1 MHSMNEKIKAHAR
14 LIDELK
20 ETRMTIKEDKHNRRE
35 LEKKLR
41 AIEVDN
47 GCLLN
52 QQASLESFVDKYM
65 PLKLQHQMNETLLD
79 CFDKKAKI
87 RFIELNTVMTDAL
100 RDEVL
105 KDTGHPKLRAKCLD
119 LITKMRLEA

>member
-1 MHSMNEKIKAHAR
+1 M
-14 LIDELK
+14 LD
-20 ETRMTIKEDKHNRRE
+20 
-35 LEKKLR
+35 
-41 AIEVDN
+41 
-47 GCLLN
+47 

-79 CFDKKAKI
+79 CFDKKAKL

-105 KDTGHPKLRAKCLD
+105 KDTGHPKMRAKCLD

>member
-1 MHSMNEKIKAHAR
+1 M
-14 LIDELK
+14 LD
-20 ETRMTIKEDKHNRRE
+20 
-35 LEKKLR
+35 
-41 AIEVDN
+41 
-47 GCLLN
+47 

-79 CFDKKAKI
+79 CFDKKAKL

-105 KDTGHPKLRAKCLD
+105 KDTGHPKMKAKCLD
-119 LITKMRLEA
+119 LITKRRLEA

>member
-1 MHSMNEKIKAHAR
+1 M
-14 LIDELK
+14 LD
-20 ETRMTIKEDKHNRRE
+20 
-35 LEKKLR
+35 
-41 AIEVDN
+41 
-47 GCLLN
+47 

-79 CFDKKAKI
+79 CFDKKAKL

-105 KDTGHPKLRAKCLD
+105 KDTGHPKMKAKCLD